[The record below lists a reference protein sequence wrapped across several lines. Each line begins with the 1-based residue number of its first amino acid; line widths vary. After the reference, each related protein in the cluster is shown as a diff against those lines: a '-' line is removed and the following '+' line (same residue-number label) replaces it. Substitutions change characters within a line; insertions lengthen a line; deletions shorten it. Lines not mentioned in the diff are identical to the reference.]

1 MSMIFF
7 LAYLIASEGEPGW
20 AETYLNSPGLEAW
33 KFINLAIFL
42 IAGAYILGGKLK
54 AALRARREGI
64 QLLLT
69 NADQERDAAQLR
81 LNEAEALVGR
91 LDSDVAEVQKR
102 AKAEAQVER
111 ERLNEA
117 TEKEIEK
124 MRYQAQR
131 EIETA
136 AKVARKELQK
146 FLAGRSVEL
155 ARESVRT
162 QIRPEDDARLIE
174 EDIGQIRR
182 AQA

>member
-1 MSMIFF
+1 MILLIAF
-7 LAYLIASEGEPGW
+7 LFASEGEPSW
-20 AETYLNSPGLEAW
+20 AETYLNYPGLEAW

-42 IAGAYILGGKLK
+42 GAGAYILGGKLRD
-54 AALRARREGI
+54 ALRARREGI
-64 QLLLT
+64 QELLA
-69 NADQERDAAQLR
+69 NADKERDAAQLR

-91 LDSDVAEVQKR
+91 VDTDVAEVLKR
-102 AKAEAQVER
+102 AKAEAQAER

-124 MRYQAQR
+124 MRHQAHRQ
-131 EIETA
+131 IETA
-136 AKVARKELQK
+136 GKVARKELQK

-174 EDIGQIRR
+174 EDIGHLRR

>member
-1 MSMIFF
+1 MILL
-7 LAYLIASEGEPGW
+7 LAYLIVSEGEPGW
-20 AETYLNSPGLEAW
+20 AETYLNYPGLEAW

-42 IAGAYILGGKLK
+42 GAGAYILGGKLQ

-69 NADQERDAAQLR
+69 NADKERDAAQMR
-81 LNEAEALVGR
+81 LNEAETLVGR
-91 LDSDVAEVQKR
+91 LDSDVAEVRKR
-102 AKAEAQVER
+102 AEAEAQTER
-111 ERLNEA
+111 GRLNAA
-117 TEKEIEK
+117 TEKEIER
-124 MRYQAQR
+124 MRYQANR

-136 AKVARKELQK
+136 GKVARKELQR

-174 EDIGQIRR
+174 DDIGQLRR